1 MLQSLKNAVLA
12 IILMSSSVVYAGSL
26 EVDMQGLA
34 KNYTMFVKSS
44 NSNQAKQALG
54 DMKQN
59 ALDSKQNIPH
69 TLMSEPDNSPEIK
82 AYDRMLDQLV
92 VEIDRLTGLV
102 DTNLKQA
109 QQTNTLMK
117 IKDAGHNV
125 FK

>member
-26 EVDMQGLA
+26 EADMQGLA

-44 NSNQAKQALG
+44 NSNQAKQALS

>member
-26 EVDMQGLA
+26 EADMQGLA

-54 DMKQN
+54 NMKQN

-82 AYDRMLDQLV
+82 AYNRMLDQLV